1 MGWLGAGKMGGN
13 FLAVA
18 GGAAGFGQGLE
29 QVGQQGMKQQM
40 AEKINAL
47 QQQREE
53 AIERLRGSEQE
64 KLQGQSQDFQA
75 AQSDKRITAASNAA
89 AATRTFEHE
98 ENTAKLKSG
107 ESRTNR
113 MAQAKEYSAR
123 VGAESRSN
131 AGSQKDFTWKVH
143 TVQSPGVDKN
153 GNPNPLLSKTTQVVE
168 SPSGA
173 SYIQAGDK
181 LIKFDATTNAPARDP
196 ASIARIPKDRITPVQ
211 ADLLNDP
218 LGVVKSGPN
227 AGMTKAEAFEAQ
239 FGYIP
244 TQWMSRAQEAHKQ
257 GGSQSSKL
265 SLPAGMV
272 NGIGGPGATSQQTGS
287 FGGGGGGGEESSE
300 SSNEENDSQTDNEP
314 AFQSNANQVYGN
326 VAQ

>member
-13 FLAVA
+13 FLA
-18 GGAAGFGQGLE
+18 AAGAVGGLGQGLE
-29 QVGQQGMKQQM
+29 QVGQQGMKEQM
-40 AEKINAL
+40 AQKINDL
-47 QQQREE
+47 QQKREE

-64 KLQGQSQDFQA
+64 KLQGNQQQFEAGQTE
-75 AQSDKRITAASNAA
+75 KKIGAASAA
-89 AATRTFEHE
+89 AGATRTFEHE
-98 ENTAKLKSG
+98 ENTAKLTSA
-107 ESRTNR
+107 ERRTNR
-113 MAQAKEYSAR
+113 MASAKEYSAR
-123 VGAESRSN
+123 IGAESRTN
-131 AGSQKDFTWKVH
+131 AGNQKDFTWKVH

-181 LIKFDATTNAPARDP
+181 LIKFDATTNAPSRDP
-196 ASIARIPKDRITPVQ
+196 ASIARIPKEKIMPVQ

-218 LGVVKSGPN
+218 LGVVKAGPN
-227 AGMTKAEAFEAQ
+227 AGMTKAEAFEQQ

-272 NGIGGPGATSQQTGS
+272 TAVGGPGATSTQTGG
-287 FGGGGGGGEESSE
+287 FGGGGEPESSE
-300 SSNEENDSQTDNEP
+300 ASNEENDAQSDNEP